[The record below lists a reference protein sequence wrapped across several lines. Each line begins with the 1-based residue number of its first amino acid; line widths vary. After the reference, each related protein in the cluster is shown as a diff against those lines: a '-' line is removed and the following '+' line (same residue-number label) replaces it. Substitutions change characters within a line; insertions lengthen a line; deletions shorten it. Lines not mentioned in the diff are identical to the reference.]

1 MLSQSIS
8 LVGYIML
15 YFLFIPGKPW
25 MYIIALPFFSFGIGS
40 LFTIMMSMTADV
52 IDIDEI
58 NTGKRR
64 EGIFGAIYWWMVKLG
79 FAFAGALSGLILTL
93 VNYQSG
99 AVAQP
104 EGAVDQLRMVFS
116 GLPILCT
123 LIAIVVMWKYNVDEK
138 YAREVRAKLD
148 QRNQ

>member
-1 MLSQSIS
+1 MLVTMFGCLGALGTTLLLGPSLWLGCPRAFTVSQSIS

-64 EGIFGAIYWWMVKLG
+64 EGIFGA
-79 FAFAGALSGLILTL
+79 
-93 VNYQSG
+93 
-99 AVAQP
+99 
-104 EGAVDQLRMVFS
+104 
-116 GLPILCT
+116 
-123 LIAIVVMWKYNVDEK
+123 VVGGW
-138 YAREVRAKLD
+138 
-148 QRNQ
+148 